1 MSVSN
6 LEENMVSII
15 IPVYN
20 QEKFL
25 IETLNSVVNQT
36 HSNWECVLINDGS
49 TDNSVTLINEYL
61 TQDKR
66 FHFINSE
73 NKGVSNARNL
83 ALQQVKGEYVLF
95 LDGDDLIHPEKIA
108 QAISNFQKNSDLSI
122 VFTTTSYFQDTIENK
137 LYDIKI
143 DAELLNFNDLLLYWG
158 EKIIIPIHSAIIK
171 KSLFEGI
178 EFNTNLTAQEDWLVW
193 LRLFQKN
200 PKVLVLD
207 SALSYYRKH
216 NTSRTQTISLKEDH
230 FKALQIFEKYIDTE
244 DYKLLLLH
252 QIKRYYNKSYEH
264 IYKLNAIKE
273 SKTYRAALFIKKIV
287 VKFKLLGIIKLLS
300 AKFFKDEK

>member
-1 MSVSN
+1 MN
-6 LEENMVSII
+6 LVSII

-20 QEKFL
+20 QEKYL
-25 IETLNSVVNQT
+25 KETLQSVINQSF
-36 HSNWECVLINDGS
+36 SNWECILINDGS
-49 TDNSVTLINEYL
+49 VDDSVAIINEYL
-61 TQDKR
+61 TQDNR

-83 ALQQVKGEYVLF
+83 ALQQVKGDYILF

-122 VFTTTSYFQDTIENK
+122 VFNTTSYFQDTIENK

-171 KSLFEGI
+171 RSLLDGI

-207 SALSYYRKH
+207 AVLSFYRKH
-216 NTSRTQTISLKEDH
+216 NTSRTQTVSLKEDH
-230 FKALQIFEKYIDTE
+230 FKALELFEKYIGTKNHK
-244 DYKLLLLH
+244 KLLIH
-252 QIKRYYNKSYEH
+252 QIERYYLKSYDNAF
-264 IYKLNAIKE
+264 KLDAIRK
-273 SKTYRAALFIKKIV
+273 SKKYRAALFVKKLL
-287 VKFKLLGIIKLLS
+287 VKLKLLGVIKLLS

>member
-1 MSVSN
+1 MN
-6 LEENMVSII
+6 LVSII

-20 QEKFL
+20 QEKYL
-25 IETLNSVVNQT
+25 KETLQSVINQSF
-36 HSNWECVLINDGS
+36 SNWECVLINDGS
-49 TDNSVTLINEYL
+49 VDDSVAIINEYL
-61 TQDKR
+61 TQDNR
-66 FHFINSE
+66 FYFINSE

-83 ALQQVKGEYVLF
+83 ALQQVKGDYILF

-122 VFTTTSYFQDTIENK
+122 VFNTTSYFQDTIENK

-171 KSLFEGI
+171 RSLLNGI

-200 PKVLVLD
+200 PKILVLD
-207 SALSYYRKH
+207 AVLSFYRKH
-216 NTSRTQTISLKEDH
+216 NTSRTQTVSLKEDH
-230 FKALQIFEKYIDTE
+230 FKALELFEKYIGTE
-244 DYKLLLLH
+244 NHKKLLIH
-252 QIKRYYNKSYEH
+252 QIERYYLKSYDNAF
-264 IYKLNAIKE
+264 KLDAIRK
-273 SKTYRAALFIKKIV
+273 SKTYRAALFVKKLF
-287 VKFKLLGIIKLLS
+287 VKLKLLSVIKLLS